1 MCRIPTKILKQHTI
15 PNLSLHNLK
24 ICSSKGCIKP
34 VKDLFIKRVH
44 KTGFFLPIHP
54 SPPPKVN
61 PLPTKQQFSSYN
73 SKKPSILSCSHCPRS
88 IFVLMSYSLDT
99 QVMSIL
105 ILIDVQYSQNAVF
118 SLEKCLTFQNH
129 SSSGSIHLLKK
140 SPSKISDPPPHLVG
154 EFSPVPYCSLEN
166 PGKTSKR

>member
-24 ICSSKGCIKP
+24 ICSSKGCIKQ

-44 KTGFFLPIHP
+44 KTGFSLPIHP

-61 PLPTKQQFSSYN
+61 PLPTKQQFSNYN
-73 SKKPSILSCSHCPRS
+73 SKKPSILSCSHCPCS

-140 SPSKISDPPPHLVG
+140 SPSKISDPPPPPPSG
-154 EFSPVPYCSLEN
+154 GIQPSSLLLF
-166 PGKTSKR
+166 GKPWKN

>member
-24 ICSSKGCIKP
+24 ICSSKGCIKQ
-34 VKDLFIKRVH
+34 VKDLFIKRVY
-44 KTGFFLPIHP
+44 KTGFSLPIHP

-99 QVMSIL
+99 QVML
-105 ILIDVQYSQNAVF
+105 VFILIDVKYSQKAVF
-118 SLEKCLTFQNH
+118 SFEKGTNRQNH
-129 SSSGSIHLLKK
+129 SSSGLLHPVKK
-140 SPSKISDPPPHLVG
+140 SPW
-154 EFSPVPYCSLEN
+154 
-166 PGKTSKR
+166 

>member
-24 ICSSKGCIKP
+24 ICSSKGCIKQ

-44 KTGFFLPIHP
+44 KTGFSLPIHP

-73 SKKPSILSCSHCPRS
+73 SKNPSISSCSHCPCS

-140 SPSKISDPPPHLVG
+140 SPSKISDPPP
-154 EFSPVPYCSLEN
+154 
-166 PGKTSKR
+166 T